1 MNDETSNTRPDLR
14 PLIRRLR
21 EIEKK
26 CVSMGTRNEEF
37 PLMQERLASIIRR
50 LEAGEEPSGTPISYR
65 AVAREL
71 FPVAHLFE
79 SVGFMSVGKE
89 IAHVERTLND
99 LEPEPEIP
107 PSSAVPPRPAGSSPA
122 AGLRAGI
129 EAEGAIEEPV
139 ADEEAGKPSRWRV
152 PVPVAIGCMVL
163 LAAIAAAAALILG
176 VGPFRA
182 VPGDVAVSPTPTE
195 TPVPKPTPVPTSTP
209 TPAPLLN
216 TPVPVSRAELAEA
229 VSRARLALSR
239 GDLEAAVERLSD
251 AALLD
256 HRDDDV
262 VAIAEEVIAR
272 FVHEAN
278 AAVAIAQWQEAED
291 LLERARRI
299 AMRFGVLEN
308 EIELLA
314 RRHAA
319 MERFEMIDPGDTTA
333 IRNAIG
339 RRVQVTTGDG
349 SVLNGEIEGIDGSNL
364 LLNMDSEIGGGSMN
378 FTEELP
384 LATIR
389 SIKIFEN

>member
-1 MNDETSNTRPDLR
+1 MNDEVSNNRPDLR
-14 PLIRRLR
+14 PVIRRLR

-26 CVSMGTRNEEF
+26 CASMGTRNEEF
-37 PLMQERLASIIRR
+37 PLMQERLASIIKR
-50 LEAGEEPSGTPISYR
+50 LEAGEEPSGAPISYR

-99 LEPEPEIP
+99 LEPQPEIP
-107 PSSAVPPRPAGSSPA
+107 PSGATPPRPAGASPA
-122 AGLRAGI
+122 ARSAARI
-129 EAEGAIEEPV
+129 EADPETEESGPGEDGANQ
-139 ADEEAGKPSRWRV
+139 SRWRV
-152 PVPVAIGCMVL
+152 PIPVAIGCLVL
-163 LAAIAAAAALILG
+163 LAAIAAATALILG
-176 VGPFRA
+176 TGPFRVDRA
-182 VPGDVAVSPTPTE
+182 DIVVPPTPTE
-195 TPVPKPTPVPTSTP
+195 TPVPPPTPVPTPTP

-239 GDLEAAVERLSD
+239 GDLDAAVERLSE

-278 AAVAIAQWQEAED
+278 AAVAMAQWQEAET

-308 EIELLA
+308 EIEILA
-314 RRHAA
+314 RRHAE
-319 MERFEMIDPGDTTA
+319 MERFEMINPGDTTA
-333 IRNAIG
+333 LRNAIG

-349 SVLNGEIEGIDGSNL
+349 SVLNGEIEGIDGANL
-364 LLNMDSEIGGGSMN
+364 LLNMDSEIGGGTMK

-384 LATIR
+384 LGTIR
-389 SIKIFEN
+389 SIKMFEK